1 MTKEVFMRLYKI
13 VISIL
18 AIFAVCVLAADYA
31 AASVG
36 GPVSAL
42 KAGPTERSQNLGKI
56 ERAVMSEKISA
67 RLESLGYDP
76 KEAVDKIALLSDR
89 EVADAA
95 ENLETVR
102 AGGDYFFGGYMLF
115 DLLLLVALILFI
127 LWLLDN
133 VRIRR

>member
-1 MTKEVFMRLYKI
+1 MRLYKI
-13 VISIL
+13 IISIL

-76 KEAVDKIALLSDR
+76 TETLDKIALLSDR

-95 ENLETVR
+95 ENLETIR
-102 AGGDYFFGGYMLF
+102 AGGDVLF
-115 DLLLLVALILFI
+115 ELLILAAFI
-127 LWLLDN
+127 FFIVWLLDYMRLYRYYN
-133 VRIRR
+133 